1 MISTPVSKAGHGSAD
16 RPNAALTGPDYE
28 SLMINLER
36 RHDEALAMLAD
47 LEARIG
53 QALRAW
59 ASSGRRSEEGR
70 GSPGEA
76 DHTAFRA

>member
-1 MISTPVSKAGHGSAD
+1 MISTPAPKAGHGSAD
-16 RPNAALTGPDYE
+16 KGNATLTGPDYE
-28 SLMINLER
+28 SLLINLER

-59 ASSGRRSEEGR
+59 ASSRRRSEEGG

-76 DHTAFRA
+76 AHTAFRA

>member
-1 MISTPVSKAGHGSAD
+1 MISTPATKAGHGSAD
-16 RPNAALTGPDYE
+16 KGNAALTGQEYE
-28 SLMINLER
+28 SLLFNLER

-59 ASSGRRSEEGR
+59 TSSGRQSEDGR
-70 GSPGEA
+70 CSPREVE
-76 DHTAFRA
+76 HTAFEA